1 MVENLSSASQAVIF
15 DLDGTLIDSIND
27 LSSSVN
33 HMLKKFNYP
42 VHNNNFFKA
51 KIGYGLENLVVT
63 SLPEKSH
70 DETIKLA
77 VKITRA
83 HYQKNLIST
92 TVSFPAIDWLL
103 INLQKAHIPIS
114 ILSNKPNK
122 ETKIIAKSIFPN
134 IKFSC
139 VLGLQSNIKAKP
151 DPSGVILIAN
161 ELRLKSNQFVFV
173 GDGETDM
180 KAARLSRAYPIGV
193 SWGYRSPKQLV
204 QAGAALILNHPREIY
219 SKLMN
224 CLRVK

>member
-1 MVENLSSASQAVIF
+1 MVENLSSALKAVIF

-33 HMLKKFNYP
+33 HMLKKFNCP
-42 VHNNNFFKA
+42 VHNNNFFKT
-51 KIGYGLENLVVT
+51 KIGYGLENLVVA

-77 VKITRA
+77 VKITRM
-83 HYQKNLIST
+83 HYQKNLVPT
-92 TVSFPAIDWLL
+92 TVSFPGIDWLL
-103 INLQKAHIPIS
+103 LNLQKSHLPIS
-114 ILSNKPNK
+114 ILSNKPDK
-122 ETKIIAKSIFPN
+122 ETKIIVKSIFPN

-139 VLGLQSNIKAKP
+139 VFGLQSNFKAKP

-161 ELRLKSNQFVFV
+161 KLRLKPNHFVLV

-180 KAARLSRAYPIGV
+180 KAARFSGAYPIGV
-193 SWGYRSPKQLV
+193 SWGYRSPRQLT

-219 SKLMN
+219 SKLLK
-224 CLRVK
+224 C